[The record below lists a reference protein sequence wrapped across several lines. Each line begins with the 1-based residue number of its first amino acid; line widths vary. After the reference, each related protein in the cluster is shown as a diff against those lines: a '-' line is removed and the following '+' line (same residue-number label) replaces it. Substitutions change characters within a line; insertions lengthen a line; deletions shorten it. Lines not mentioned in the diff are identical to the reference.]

1 MAIDRGFRPLR
12 RRMRATFSAAERP
25 AEAQYF
31 ADAKSEPG
39 RETLRGV
46 QIVLEGEAKGHG
58 VWLDRAFCEAVAEA
72 GNATGEAGLKVRYGH
87 PSMCADAIGTEL
99 GRAHNFR
106 VSEFTRTVD
115 GAPAECAAVV
125 ADVAILKSAHS
136 APQGDIARHVLEVA
150 AEDPS
155 QFGMSIVFT
164 YADWAVVDEAGV
176 RHSYNEEVGRDG
188 DDDDGDGDD
197 GDGGGGGSPR
207 KTEEEWL
214 AQSADGRVYA
224 VLGRLHGADFTDTPA
239 ATDGIFST
247 GTLAE
252 EAERMLDE
260 HPEVLAAIERDPRSL
275 VEFLDRTGLS
285 ARLESARVRGLQSA
299 KDGEIAQLRA
309 EISILRTTLVAK
321 VAKIE
326 SLESDAAGTA
336 AALSGAK
343 ALEERLRAELDGAKG
358 ELSRTKAALEAERER
373 YRGQVGPA
381 LRPPAGANAGRRG
394 LELVRCSF
402 GGGAR

>member
-1 MAIDRGFRPLR
+1 MAIDRGFRPLK

-39 RETLRGV
+39 KETLRGV

-72 GNATGEAGLKVRYGH
+72 GNAAGEAGLKVRYGH

-115 GAPAECAAVV
+115 GAPVECAAVV

-164 YADWAVVDEAGV
+164 YADWVVVDEAGA
-176 RHSYNEEVGRDG
+176 RHSYNEEVER
-188 DDDDGDGDD
+188 DDDDDEDD
-197 GDGGGGGSPR
+197 EGGSPR
-207 KTEEEWL
+207 KTEDEWRG
-214 AQSADGRVYA
+214 QSADGRVYA

-239 ATDGIFST
+239 ATDGVFST
-247 GTLAE
+247 GTVAE

-285 ARLESARVRGLQSA
+285 ARLESARVRGLQAA

-309 EISILRTTLVAK
+309 EISLLRTTLEGK
-321 VAKIE
+321 GAKIE
-326 SLESDAAGTA
+326 NLESDAAGMA
-336 AALSGAK
+336 AALSDAK
-343 ALEERLRAELDGAKG
+343 AIEEQLRTELDGAKG
-358 ELSRTKAALEAERER
+358 ELSKAKAALEAERER

-381 LRPPAGANAGRRG
+381 LRPPTGANAGRKG